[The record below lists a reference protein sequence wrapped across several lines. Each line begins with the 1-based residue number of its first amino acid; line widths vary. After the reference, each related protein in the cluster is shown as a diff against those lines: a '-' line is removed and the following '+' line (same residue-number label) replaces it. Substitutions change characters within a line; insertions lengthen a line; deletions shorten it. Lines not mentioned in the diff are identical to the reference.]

1 MEIQSNAICSKL
13 GQIEANAIL
22 KELNHS
28 ECSFGH
34 TVNKKLVHRA
44 AVSEVFLTDVKST
57 ADDKFYTGAHLPRTH
72 SYYND
77 VPGKTHYENIALL
90 EVCRQSSIIIAHNFY
105 EVPLNA
111 KFIFNEAKFH
121 IKNNKALS
129 VKATPSFVLTEV
141 DVISKEF
148 RGDNLSGL
156 TYEMRIYVDGC
167 LAATKLMDISWMPVP
182 IWNKVRSKGL
192 KFVENFSEITYSPS
206 PAKLELKSLLGRE
219 NTDNLVLHPVEEIN
233 NQFTAKLHVNDTHPA
248 MFDHPLDHVPG
259 MLLIEAFRQ
268 MSFYSIQ
275 KKYGLSHSDVYMKD
289 CDIEFTKFTELKI
302 DSACHLNEISVD
314 EASNEISLLL
324 STTQNNAIT
333 AKCHVRIARK

>member
-90 EVCRQSSIIIAHNFY
+90 EVCRQSSIIVAHNFY

-129 VKATPSFVLTEV
+129 IKATPSFVITEV

-148 RGDNLSGL
+148 RNDILCGL

-182 IWNKVRSKGL
+182 IWNKIRSKGL
-192 KFVENFSEITYSPS
+192 KFVEGFSEIKYST
-206 PAKLELKSLLGRE
+206 SLSQLQNKDIIGRT
-219 NTDNLVLHPVEEIN
+219 NADNVVLHPVEMVN
-233 NQFTAKLHVNDTHPA
+233 DKYTAKLYVNDTHPA

-268 MSFYSIQ
+268 MSLYCINQ
-275 KKYGLSHSDVYMKD
+275 KFGLDLSDIYMKD

-302 DSACHLNEISVD
+302 DSSCSLDSISVD
-314 EASNEISLLL
+314 EESNEISLLL
-324 STTQNNAIT
+324 STSQNKAIT
-333 AKCHVRIARK
+333 AKCHIRFARK